1 MILRLARGD
10 YLERIRRPAFLVSLA
25 FMIYAAYVYL
35 PPGGSGYL
43 TLDIHGFRPRY
54 NSAGVGG
61 LLTLLANTFIG
72 LAGFYLVR
80 GAIQRDRE
88 SGVGAVL
95 AATPLSRIAYLQSK
109 LWSGFAVLASMMAM
123 LWLAGAVLQRVLHE
137 DSGFDPIAMVQP
149 LVVFC
154 LPAMLMV
161 AAVAVAFDS
170 WPLFRGGL
178 GNVAYFFLWMGSLAR
193 AGLTTRSVD
202 ALSDP
207 YGANA
212 IIRNVMESAR
222 AGAPGVRFGNQDVSV
237 GFHIMGAG
245 KHVWPSLIEWHGV
258 ALTWPIVASRLGWI
272 AAAVLLVAASALVFD
287 RFAEAGAP
295 GRRRWWQRASG
306 AAQAALAG
314 DGAEAA
320 SVLPAPRAL
329 ALAIPKRGG
338 SLVPLLLAE
347 WALLV
352 RPTRAVWKLAALGLM
367 IAECFAPMT
376 VARTFLVMAAWIWP
390 IFVWSEMGS
399 RERRFGTAPLLFSA
413 PRPLLRPLVASW
425 LAGAG
430 ISLAL
435 VLPVVIRSLA
445 LGHAP
450 DAASLIVGAA
460 FIPAMALACGSL
472 TGGRKLFEIL
482 YLLLWYA
489 GPLNHMPALD
499 YTGATPGAAGAAGLL
514 RFTLAAALLLSV
526 AWAGR
531 RRFLAG

>member
-61 LLTLLANTFIG
+61 MLTLLANTFIG

-80 GAIQRDRE
+80 GAIQRDRQ

-109 LWSGFAVLASMMAM
+109 LWSGFAVLASMMGM

-137 DSGFDPIAMVQP
+137 DPGFDPVAMLQP

-170 WPLFRGGL
+170 WPLFRGGF
-178 GNVAYFFLWMGSLAR
+178 GNVAYFFLWVGSLAR
-193 AGLTTRSVD
+193 AGLTTRAVDSVE
-202 ALSDP
+202 DP

-212 IIRNVMESAR
+212 IIRSVMASAH
-222 AGAPGVRFGNQDVSV
+222 AGTPGVRFGDQDVSV
-237 GFHIMGAG
+237 GFHVFGGG
-245 KHVWPSLIEWHGV
+245 KHVWPSLIDWHGV
-258 ALTWPIVASRLGWI
+258 ALTGPIVASRLAWI
-272 AAAVLLVAASALVFD
+272 AAAVLLVTASALVFD
-287 RFAEAGAP
+287 RFAESMAASRRAWWKPAG
-295 GRRRWWQRASG
+295 RAN
-306 AAQAALAG
+306 AG
-314 DGAEAA
+314 DSGPETAA
-320 SVLPAPRAL
+320 PSPTAPRAE
-329 ALAIPKRGG
+329 ALARPHRGG
-338 SLVPLLLAE
+338 SIGPLLGAE
-347 WALLV
+347 WALLL
-352 RPTRAVWKLAALGLM
+352 RPSPLPWKLAALGLM
-367 IAECFAPMT
+367 VAECFVPMT
-376 VARTFLVMAAWIWP
+376 VARSFLVMAAWIWP

-430 ISLAL
+430 ISLLLAA
-435 VLPVVIRSLA
+435 PVVVRSLA
-445 LGHAP
+445 LGRIP
-450 DAASLIVGAA
+450 EAASLVVGAA

-472 TGGRKLFEIL
+472 TGGRKLFEVL
-482 YLLLWYA
+482 YLLLWYV
-489 GPLNHMPALD
+489 GPLNHVPALD
-499 YTGATPGAAGAAGLL
+499 YTGAAPGAASVAGIL
-514 RFTLAAALLLSV
+514 RFTLAAAVLLSV
-526 AWAGR
+526 AWASR